1 MGLFFGN
8 PCTHGSL
15 CLAITCHWYG
25 WAGFPS
31 STECWRWDTPEVCT
45 PVSPSFPLWLW
56 AKLWGCS
63 PWSLGERLMG
73 KTKELP
79 LACVEHA
86 PVWSLAIRRTGTY
99 ICTFFPDCLEIF
111 RQLLATQRSQHQRKS
126 GYRQEKNDFLNVF
139 DPTNSSPG
147 WPHYPVIQATFKNDS
162 KLTFKILWQQWFGD
176 LRDR

>member
-1 MGLFFGN
+1 MDGQVSFLPQNASDGIRLRFALQCHRRSCFGFEQSSEDV
-8 PCTHGSL
+8 PREVWGR
-15 CLAITCHWYG
+15 G
-25 WAGFPS
+25 WW
-31 STECWRWDTPEVCT
+31 E
-45 PVSPSFPLWLW
+45 
-56 AKLWGCS
+56 
-63 PWSLGERLMG
+63 

-86 PVWSLAIRRTGTY
+86 PVWSLAINKSLQSVIRRTGTY
-99 ICTFFPDCLEIF
+99 TCTFFLIVRKIF
-111 RQLLATQRSQHQRKS
+111 WHLLATQRSQHQRKS